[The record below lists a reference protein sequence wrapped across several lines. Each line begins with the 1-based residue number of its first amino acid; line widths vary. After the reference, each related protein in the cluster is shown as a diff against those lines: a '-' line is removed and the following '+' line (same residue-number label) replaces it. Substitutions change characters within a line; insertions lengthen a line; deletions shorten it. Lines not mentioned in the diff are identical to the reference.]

1 MTAGR
6 RQARILVEQREAP
19 GYGNP
24 ATIACL
30 FPSGE
35 PSALPAISSVFIC
48 LSACVLLYLL
58 MCLSLSLQRPL
69 QLESVFLKSDT
80 ASFSPGARHARVLA
94 TGSWSTPREKE

>member
-1 MTAGR
+1 M
-6 RQARILVEQREAP
+6 EQREAP

-35 PSALPAISSVFIC
+35 PSALLAISSVFIC

-69 QLESVFLKSDT
+69 QLESVYLKSDT
-80 ASFSPGARHARVLA
+80 ARVFPPGGRACTRSGHGELVHA
-94 TGSWSTPREKE
+94 P

>member
-1 MTAGR
+1 MTEGR
-6 RQARILVEQREAP
+6 RQARILVERSEAP

-24 ATIACL
+24 ATIARL

-48 LSACVLLYLL
+48 LSACVLLCLL
-58 MCLSLSLQRPL
+58 MCVSVSLQRPL

-80 ASFSPGARHARVLA
+80 ARAFLPGGQARTRSGHGELVH
-94 TGSWSTPREKE
+94 TP

>member
-80 ASFSPGARHARVLA
+80 ARVFLSGGQARTRSGHGELVHA
-94 TGSWSTPREKE
+94 P